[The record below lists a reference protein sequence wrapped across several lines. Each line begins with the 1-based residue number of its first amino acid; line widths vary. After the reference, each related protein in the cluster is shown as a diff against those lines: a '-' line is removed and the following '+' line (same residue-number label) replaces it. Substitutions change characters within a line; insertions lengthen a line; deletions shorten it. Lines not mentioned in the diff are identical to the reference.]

1 MGRLKL
7 NFFVIE
13 SLLLSISQNPLEWWH
28 KNGHLFPTIANV
40 ARHIFALL
48 PLQTWMWTNV
58 LNSRNH

>member
-48 PLQTWMWTNV
+48 PLQT
-58 LNSRNH
+58 